1 MFEYLPPRAFAT
13 IIMLTDY
20 FINLA
25 QKNLNDANATATET
39 SKFVD
44 DANKIAKAALQAANN
59 KAKYIEEWIKNSAD
73 ENSTV
78 KYLLA
83 IGDERA
89 FNRVKDLEYKVSEVA
104 TEGSKRNQYA
114 ADRVKVAEETV
125 RLLEEQKQFYETK
138 LAEQKLFYDLSR
150 SY

>member
-1 MFEYLPPRAFAT
+1 MSASVTNDNIA
-13 IIMLTDY
+13 IIEH
-20 FINLA
+20 A
-25 QKNLNDANATATET
+25 QAALDIAKAKATET

-44 DANKIAKAALQAANN
+44 DANAIALAALENAIKKKNN
-59 KAKYIEEWIKNSAD
+59 NAEWIKNSAD

-83 IGDERA
+83 IGEERA
-89 FNRVKDLEYKVSEVA
+89 FNRFKDLEYKVSEVA

-114 ADRVKVAEETV
+114 ADRVKAAEETV

-138 LAEQKLFYDLSR
+138 LAEMKLFYENKLAKQ
-150 SY
+150 